1 MMLLDADLRIEV
13 DEALV
18 CACADSVGASPLDY
32 PRLAFLAYHYGLLGH
47 VYGEVCSDIEK
58 GNIEPMLQVA
68 KKSLES
74 ERLVIEDLFKR
85 LGVTKMLPSFV
96 EGCPLSD

>member
-1 MMLLDADLRIEV
+1 MLLDADFHVEV

-58 GNIEPMLQVA
+58 GNIEPMLFIA
-68 KKSLES
+68 KGSLES
-74 ERLVIEDLFKR
+74 ERAIIEDLFNR
-85 LGVTKMLPSFV
+85 LGVSQMLPSFV
-96 EGCPLSD
+96 QGSPLAE